1 MGGGGGVGGC
11 AGGVGC
17 GGGAAVAASAG
28 LRACVCG
35 ARGWGRRDVG
45 ASRGTVVI
53 CECDWGVG
61 GTSLVGEDSIPGTDI
76 VALFQAVAKAVDVW
90 VPGQELDG
98 GDGLVCC

>member
-1 MGGGGGVGGC
+1 M
-11 AGGVGC
+11 
-17 GGGAAVAASAG
+17 
-28 LRACVCG
+28 
-35 ARGWGRRDVG
+35 
-45 ASRGTVVI
+45 
-53 CECDWGVG
+53 G